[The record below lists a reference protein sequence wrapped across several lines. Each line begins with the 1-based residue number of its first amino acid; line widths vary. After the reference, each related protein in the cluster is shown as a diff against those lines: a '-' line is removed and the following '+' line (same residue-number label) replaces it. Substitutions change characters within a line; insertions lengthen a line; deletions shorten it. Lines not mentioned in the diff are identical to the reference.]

1 MVGVA
6 WEPTWL
12 LSMVFKV
19 LGHEVVPQ
27 IWALQMNTIEDLA
40 AITFGSIVVMG
51 FFAISIAFFINS
63 FVFCAMAFKDAWA
76 LLF

>member
-1 MVGVA
+1 
-6 WEPTWL
+6 
-12 LSMVFKV
+12 
-19 LGHEVVPQ
+19 
-27 IWALQMNTIEDLA
+27 MNTIEDLA